1 MIKRTRKE
9 TKYREREGNEETE
22 KTNGLGE
29 DELLELGREGDAEIT
44 I

>member
-22 KTNGLGE
+22 NRLGE
-29 DELLELGREGDAEIT
+29 NELLELGREGDAEIT